1 MTEAKLFSPWKLI
14 TGIMYA
20 VPEYLEKAKA
30 QLIEQYGPVDL
41 ESQSIPF
48 DQSPYYA
55 DQFERPV
62 KRRLVSF
69 EPLVDPASLSGIKL
83 ETNQREKQMKEEAG
97 GGVRVINLDPGILSA
112 SSLIM
117 ATAKDFAHR
126 IPLQKGIYA
135 HLELM
140 FGKNDI
146 RTLPWTYPDFRDSR
160 YHSFLLEA
168 RRIYLARLR
177 SN

>member
-1 MTEAKLFSPWKLI
+1 MTETKPFTPWKLI

-20 VPEYLEKAKA
+20 SNEYLDQAKVK
-30 QLIEQYGPVDL
+30 LIEQYGPIDR
-41 ESQSIPF
+41 ESRSFIF

-55 DQFERPV
+55 EQFESRV
-62 KRRLVSF
+62 KRILVSF
-69 EPLVDPASLSGIKL
+69 EHLVDPASLSDIKV
-83 ETNQREKQMKEEAG
+83 ETNRREKEMKEKG
-97 GGVRVINLDPGILSA
+97 GGGIRVINLDPGILSA

-126 IPLQKGIYA
+126 VPLQKGIYA

-146 RTLPWTYPDFRDSR
+146 RTLPWTYPDFKDSR
-160 YHSFLLEA
+160 YHSFLLDV
-168 RRIYLARLR
+168 RRIYLAQLR
-177 SN
+177 SA